1 MYPLQVPVHQTHHA
15 GTQWS
20 PLSAGVMRQQH
31 RASMRVH
38 GGWLL
43 LQLKSN
49 AFSRRTGSM
58 MPPQSGDFPDG
69 PTVLRRVTRPQ
80 PTCRLV
86 SASPLE
92 GLLTRHFTG
101 VRREAAALGDHSAA
115 RPGRMNEG
123 GIAQTEQRVPL
134 LQTTPTQLGQATWDA
149 REKRAGFRSTP
160 PPSPCRPPPREGH
173 RGRLRPALLARDGRT
188 GGSTTLV
195 I

>member
-1 MYPLQVPVHQTHHA
+1 MYCTRC
-15 GTQWS
+15 WS
-20 PLSAGVMRQQH
+20 LYRSVSAGGMRQQH

-43 LQLKSN
+43 LPPKSN

-123 GIAQTEQRVPL
+123 GIAQTEQRAPL
-134 LQTTPTQLGQATWDA
+134 LH
-149 REKRAGFRSTP
+149 
-160 PPSPCRPPPREGH
+160 PPSSGKQHGMQGRSVRASAARPLHHPAARRPARATEAVFGQLCWLGTAGREVPPR
-173 RGRLRPALLARDGRT
+173 
-188 GGSTTLV
+188 
-195 I
+195 